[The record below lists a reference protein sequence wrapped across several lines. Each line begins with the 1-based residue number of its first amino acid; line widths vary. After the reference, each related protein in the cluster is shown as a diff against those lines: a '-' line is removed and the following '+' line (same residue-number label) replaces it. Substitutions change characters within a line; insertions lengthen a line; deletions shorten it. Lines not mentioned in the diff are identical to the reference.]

1 MKSFFAYKISIFL
14 MEKFYGNYQ
23 IITPLKFNSNNTSNT
38 QRISGTLLGI
48 GDTKSKWDRGYSPV
62 R

>member
-1 MKSFFAYKISIFL
+1 

-48 GDTKSKWDRGYSPV
+48 GDTKNKGDRGYSPV